1 MRLKTF
7 QADTIQE
14 AMALVREQLGDDAII
29 VATQEEEGS
38 RSARITAAVDRK
50 EDRDP
55 FDAEGDA
62 ALDTLEQITVA
73 LERHGTPRELT
84 DRLVGTASFLGDSS
98 PVEALAYALDEE
110 FNFNPLPEKPGASG
124 PIMMIGPPGTGKTV
138 ACAKLAA
145 RVALAY
151 TPDNE
156 EDLPVNLVAADPVRV
171 GAVEQLKM
179 YAERLGANLY
189 VAAEPSAL
197 AAALTQCR
205 KNEMVLIDTPG
216 TNPFNLEELAR
227 IVELA
232 EAMDLEP
239 VMVLGAGRDAE
250 EAAEVATA
258 FRPVGPKRLL
268 ITGYDVARRLGSM
281 LAAADACGLALS
293 NVGRSPQITDG
304 FEALSPKGLAR
315 LLLPLGAQNA
325 IWSSATKSSGKTA
338 GKPAKETGT

>member
-1 MRLKTF
+1 MRLKSF
-7 QADTIQE
+7 QADTMQE

-38 RSARITAAVDRK
+38 RGARITAAVDQP
-50 EDRDP
+50 DDLDP
-55 FDAEGDA
+55 FDTEDDA
-62 ALDTLEQITVA
+62 TQDALEQITSA

-84 DRLVGTASFLGDSS
+84 DRLVETASFLGATN
-98 PVEALAYALDEE
+98 PVEALAYALDEA
-110 FNFNPLPEKPGASG
+110 FDFKPMPEKPGSTR

-145 RVALAY
+145 RVALSRESGG
-151 TPDNE
+151 DN
-156 EDLPVNLVAADPVRV
+156 DIPVNIVAADPVRV
-171 GAVEQLKM
+171 GAVEQLKL
-179 YAERLGANLY
+179 YAERLGAKLF
-189 VAAEPSAL
+189 VAPEASAL

-205 KNEMVLIDTPG
+205 KNELVLIDTPG

-227 IVELA
+227 IVEMA
-232 EAMDLEP
+232 ETMDLEP

-250 EAAEVATA
+250 EAAEVAMA

-293 NVGRSPQITDG
+293 DVGRSPQIADG
-304 FEALSPKGLAR
+304 FEALSPAGLAR
-315 LLLPLGAQNA
+315 LLLPLGAQSAARASSSRAASQPAPNA
-325 IWSSATKSSGKTA
+325 
-338 GKPAKETGT
+338 

>member
-1 MRLKTF
+1 
-7 QADTIQE
+7 
-14 AMALVREQLGDDAII
+14 MALVREQLGDDAII
-29 VATQEEEGS
+29 VATQNEEGS
-38 RSARITAAVDRK
+38 RGARITAAIDRP
-50 EDRDP
+50 DDFDP
-55 FDAEGDA
+55 FNADDDASDDA
-62 ALDTLEQITVA
+62 LEQITVA

-84 DRLVGTASFLGDSS
+84 DRLVETASFLGAAN
-98 PVEALAYALDEE
+98 PVEALAYALEE
-110 FNFNPLPEKPGASG
+110 AFDFNPLPDKPGSTG

-145 RVALAY
+145 RVALALESGG
-151 TPDNE
+151 DNNI
-156 EDLPVNLVAADPVRV
+156 PVNIVAADPVRV
-171 GAVEQLKM
+171 GAVEQLEL
-179 YAERLGANLY
+179 YAERLGAKLF

-205 KNEMVLIDTPG
+205 KNELVLIDTPG

-232 EAMDLEP
+232 ETMDLEP

-250 EAAEVATA
+250 EATEVAMA

-293 NVGRSPQITDG
+293 DVGRSPQITDG
-304 FEALSPKGLAR
+304 FEALSPAGLAR
-315 LLLPLGAQNA
+315 LLLPLGAQSAAKPPPMRTA
-325 IWSSATKSSGKTA
+325 ISGSDV
-338 GKPAKETGT
+338 